1 MHPDRHIV
9 FATVGSLGDLF
20 PFLAVGQALAARGHR
35 VTVATHPVHRE
46 AIERAGLVFADASGM
61 PEPDDREA
69 FTAKAFHPW
78 RGPAFV
84 VRDFAAADVRASY
97 AKLAPLC
104 EEADLLVTSTLAF
117 AGQILGETL
126 EAAGRLRWLSAVLAP
141 ASFLSAYDMPATG
154 LAVPDRFFRA
164 TPARGR
170 LLQRLSRRVT
180 RGWTAP
186 VRAFRRELGLPPES
200 PRGDPFH
207 RGQFAPG
214 GNLALF
220 PELLGQP
227 QPDWPPHTRQCGF
240 ARHVQPD
247 GLDPALADFLRAGP
261 PPLVFSLGSTAV
273 HANASFL
280 RESLAAAVALDRR
293 AVLFT
298 GSPEMRARL
307 PRTLP
312 DGIVCVE
319 YAPHAA
325 VFPHAAAVVHHG
337 GVGTCGETLH
347 AGVPS
352 LVVPHGFDQ
361 HDNAARLQRLG
372 VAEVLPA
379 TRYRSGPASARL
391 RTLLDAGHRAHAEAA
406 AGMLRG
412 MDGAASAADAI
423 ESALGVESAG
433 LQFRKVSEQ

>member
-1 MHPDRHIV
+1 MDAARHVVI
-9 FATVGSLGDLF
+9 ATVGSLGDLF
-20 PFLAVGQALAARGHR
+20 PFLAIGQVLQRRGHR
-35 VTVATHPVHRE
+35 VTVATHRVHRDPV
-46 AIERAGLVFADASGM
+46 ERAGLDFADASGM

-78 RGPAFV
+78 HGPAFV

-104 EEADLLVTSTLAF
+104 EDADLLLTSTLAF

-126 EAAGRLRWLSAVLAP
+126 EARGRLRWLSAVLAP
-141 ASFLSAYDMPATG
+141 ASLLSAYDMPATG
-154 LAVPDRFFRA
+154 LAALDRFFRA

-186 VRAFRRELGLPPES
+186 VRTFRRELGLPPES

-214 GNLALF
+214 GTLALF
-220 PELLGQP
+220 PEWLGQP
-227 QPDWPPHTRQCGF
+227 QPDWPAHTRPCGF
-240 ARHVQPD
+240 ARYAQPQP
-247 GLDPALADFLRAGP
+247 LDPGLADFLRAGS

-273 HANASFL
+273 HANTAFL
-280 RESLAAAVALDRR
+280 HESLAAAVALGQR

-298 GSPEMRARL
+298 GSPAMRARL
-307 PRTLP
+307 PETLP
-312 DGIVCVE
+312 PGIVAVE

-337 GVGTCGETLH
+337 GVGTGAEAMA

-361 HDNAARLQRLG
+361 HDNAARLRRLG

-379 TRYRSGPASARL
+379 ARYRREPATACLRL
-391 RTLLDAGHRAHAEAA
+391 LLDARHRADAEALA
-406 AGMLRG
+406 DRLARH
-412 MDGAASAADAI
+412 DGAALAADAI
-423 ESALGVESAG
+423 EAAVGGVRPQLA
-433 LQFRKVSEQ
+433 VP

>member
-1 MHPDRHIV
+1 MPAGRHVV

-20 PFLAVGQALAARGHR
+20 PFLAVGRELVRRGHR

-46 AIERAGLVFADASGM
+46 AIERAGLAFADASGM

-84 VRDFAAADVRASY
+84 VRDFAAADVRASH

-104 EEADLLVTSTLAF
+104 DTADVLVTSTLAF
-117 AGQILGETL
+117 AGQILGEAG

-141 ASFLSAYDMPATG
+141 ASFLSACDMPATG
-154 LAVPDRFFRA
+154 LTALDRFFRA

-170 LLQRLSRRVT
+170 LLQRLARRVT

-207 RGQFAPG
+207 RGQFAPRG
-214 GNLALF
+214 TLALF
-220 PELLGQP
+220 SAMLGAP
-227 QPDWPPHTRQCGF
+227 QPDWPPHAAPLGF
-240 ARHVQPD
+240 ARYRQPD
-247 GLDPALADFLRAGP
+247 ALDPALAAFLHDGP

-273 HANASFL
+273 HANAAFL
-280 RESLAAAVALDRR
+280 RESLAAAVALGRR

-298 GSPEMRARL
+298 GSAAMRARL
-307 PRTLP
+307 PATLP
-312 DGIVCVE
+312 AGVLAVE
-319 YAPHAA
+319 YAPHAP
-325 VFPHAAAVVHHG
+325 VFARAAAVVHHG
-337 GVGTCGETLH
+337 GVGTSGEALC
-347 AGVPS
+347 AGVPA

-361 HDNAARLQRLG
+361 HDNGARLQRLG
-372 VAEVLPA
+372 VARVLPA
-379 TRYRSGPASARL
+379 TRYRADRAAAAL
-391 RTLLDAGHRAHAEAA
+391 TALLDAATAARAAELGLRCVAEDGACAA
-406 AGMLRG
+406 ADRIDAAL
-412 MDGAASAADAI
+412 AAS
-423 ESALGVESAG
+423 
-433 LQFRKVSEQ
+433 R

>member
-1 MHPDRHIV
+1 MPAGRHIV

-20 PFLAVGQALAARGHR
+20 PFLAVGQALARRGHR

-104 EEADLLVTSTLAF
+104 DTADVLVTSTLAF

-154 LAVPDRFFRA
+154 LTAIDRFFRA

-214 GNLALF
+214 GTLALF
-220 PELLGQP
+220 PALLGAP
-227 QPDWPPHTRQCGF
+227 QPDWPAHTHVCGF
-240 ARHVQPD
+240 SRYAQPD
-247 GLDPALADFLRAGP
+247 ALDPALAEFLRAGP

-273 HANASFL
+273 HANAAFL

-298 GSPEMRARL
+298 GSATMRERL
-307 PRTLP
+307 PRELP
-312 DGIVCVE
+312 EGIVCVE

-337 GVGTCGETLH
+337 GVGTSAEALH
-347 AGVPS
+347 AGVSS

-379 TRYRSGPASARL
+379 TRYRTARAARL
-391 RTLLDAGHRAHAEAA
+391 LEALAAPSVRANAATIAATLRGQDGANRAADLIEAA
-406 AGMLRG
+406 R
-412 MDGAASAADAI
+412 AA
-423 ESALGVESAG
+423 
-433 LQFRKVSEQ
+433 